1 MIIVTKCPLRIS
13 LAGGSTDL
21 QGYLDKY
28 GTGSVIS
35 FTPDLFT
42 YIILKKSSSR
52 YYKVVYSK
60 IENVLSSKE
69 IQNDVARE
77 VLTYFNMPP
86 VEIMFTA
93 DIPSTG
99 SGLASSSSYLITLI
113 KACLEF
119 LNREMTNDEIGNL
132 AIKLER
138 KFNPL
143 TGYQDIYGCLYPG
156 FKKITFNQNGL
167 DSIVQLP
174 IEFFSKYNLN
184 LVPVG
189 SVRNSTNILSTID
202 FEEVHKIAPLTQ
214 FMVDA
219 LIKEDYSRVC
229 YLIQSAWEIKK
240 NTSSSIMTKEIKD
253 LEEVINRSH
262 HVAACRL
269 IGAGNGGYLL
279 VVSEKNYA
287 LPFTKLKINLYNV

>member
-1 MIIVTKCPLRIS
+1 MISITKCPLRIS

-28 GTGSVIS
+28 GSGSVIS
-35 FTPDLFT
+35 FTPNLFT
-42 YIILKKSSSR
+42 YIILKKSSTR

-60 IENVLSSKE
+60 IENVLFPEE

-86 VEIMFTA
+86 VEIVFTA

-99 SGLASSSSYLITLI
+99 SGLASSSSYLIALI

-119 LNREMTNDEIGNL
+119 LGEEMTNEELGDL

-138 KFNPL
+138 RFNPL

-156 FKKITFNQNGL
+156 FKKINFSPAGL
-167 DSIVQLP
+167 NDITHLP
-174 IEFFSKYNLN
+174 SDFFTRYNFN

-189 SVRNSTNILSTID
+189 SSRNSTNILSTID
-202 FEEVHKIAPLTQ
+202 FEQVHKIAPLTDL
-214 FMVDA
+214 MLDA
-219 LIKEDYSRVC
+219 LVKEDYGRVC
-229 YLIQSAWEIKK
+229 YLVQSAWEVKK
-240 NTSSSIMTKEIKD
+240 ATSTSIMTREIESTEKT
-253 LEEVINRSH
+253 ININPN
-262 HVAACRL
+262 VVACRL

-279 VVSEKNYA
+279 VVSEKNYT
-287 LPFTKLKINLYNV
+287 LPLANLKIDLYNA

>member
-35 FTPDLFT
+35 FTPNLFT
-42 YIILKKSSSR
+42 YIILKKSSTK

-60 IENVLSSKE
+60 VENVLSSKE
-69 IQNDVARE
+69 IQNDIARE

-99 SGLASSSSYLITLI
+99 SGLASSSSYLIALI

-119 LNREMTNDEIGNL
+119 LEKEMSRDEIGDL

-156 FKKITFNQNGL
+156 FKKISFIPTGVS
-167 DSIVQLP
+167 SIEQ
-174 IEFFSKYNLN
+174 ISSEFFNRYNFN
-184 LVPVG
+184 LIPVG
-189 SVRNSTNILSTID
+189 STRSSTNILSTID
-202 FEEVHKIAPLTQ
+202 FDEVHKITPLTEL
-214 FMVDA
+214 MIDA
-219 LIKEDYSRVC
+219 LTKEDYSRVC
-229 YLIQSAWEIKK
+229 YLMQLVWEVKK
-240 NTSSSIMTKEIKD
+240 STSSSIMTKEIEE
-253 LEEVINRSH
+253 LEAIATKSQSVT
-262 HVAACRL
+262 ACRL

-279 VVSEKNYA
+279 VVSEKNYI
-287 LPFTKLKINLYNV
+287 LPLANLKINLYDE

>member
-1 MIIVTKCPLRIS
+1 MITVTKCPLRIS
-13 LAGGSTDL
+13 FAGGSTDL

-28 GTGSVIS
+28 GIGSVIS

-60 IENVLSSKE
+60 VENVLSSKE

-77 VLTYFNMPP
+77 VLTYFEMPP
-86 VEIMFTA
+86 VEIVFTA

-99 SGLASSSSYLITLI
+99 SGLASSSSYLIALI

-119 LNREMTNDEIGNL
+119 LDKKMTDDEIGTL
-132 AIKLER
+132 AITLER

-156 FKKITFNQNGL
+156 FKKITFNRNGL
-167 DSIVQLP
+167 DGIEQLP
-174 IEFFSKYNLN
+174 TEFFNKYNLS

-189 SVRNSTNILSTID
+189 SVRNSTNILSTINFD
-202 FEEVHKIAPLTQ
+202 EVHKIAPLTQ
-214 FMVDA
+214 LMVDA
-219 LIKEDYSRVC
+219 LIKEDYRDRKS
-229 YLIQSAWEIKK
+229 
-240 NTSSSIMTKEIKD
+240 
-253 LEEVINRSH
+253 
-262 HVAACRL
+262 
-269 IGAGNGGYLL
+269 
-279 VVSEKNYA
+279 VV
-287 LPFTKLKINLYNV
+287 